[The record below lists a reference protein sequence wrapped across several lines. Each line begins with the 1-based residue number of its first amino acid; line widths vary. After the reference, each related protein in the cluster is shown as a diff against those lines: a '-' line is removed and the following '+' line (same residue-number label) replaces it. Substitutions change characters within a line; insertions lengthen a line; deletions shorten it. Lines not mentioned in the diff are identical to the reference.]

1 MNKTILTI
9 IAIILVVAGAIAASS
24 MFTVYQSE
32 QAIVMQFG
40 KPQSVIQ
47 EPGLNFKLPFVQD
60 VVYVDKRVLSVST
73 KREEVVTRDQKR
85 LMVDSFARFRIANPL
100 LYYQSFGNIEIAYQR
115 LETILNSQLR
125 QNLGREILT
134 NIVSGERSNLMNQIR
149 LQVNKEA
156 KASGID
162 VVDVR
167 IIRAD
172 LPKENSEKVFD
183 RMRSQREQEAKEIR
197 ATGAEIAQRIKA
209 NAEKERTVLLANATK
224 DSEILRGNGDGEKSR
239 IFAEAFG
246 KDEDFFSFYRSMQ
259 AYRQSISDDDTTMVL
274 SPDSEFFRYFDQQNV
289 QPDEAGKQ

>member
-1 MNKTILTI
+1 MNKTFLTVF
-9 IAIILVVAGAIAASS
+9 AIILVAAGVVASS
-24 MFTVYQSE
+24 SLFTVYQTE

-40 KPQSVIQ
+40 KPQKVIQ

-60 VVYVDKRVLSVST
+60 VVYVDKRVLSIST
-73 KREEVVTRDQKR
+73 QREEVVTRDQKR

-100 LYYQSFGNIEIAYQR
+100 QYYQSYGNIQIAYTR

-125 QNLGREILT
+125 QNLGRQSLN

-149 LQVNKEA
+149 EQVNTEA

-162 VVDVR
+162 VIDVR
-167 IIRAD
+167 IVRAD

-197 ATGAEIAQRIKA
+197 ATGAEIAQRITA
-209 NAEKERTVLLANATK
+209 NADKERTVLIANARK
-224 DSEILRGNGDGEKSR
+224 DSEILRGEGDGEKNR

-246 KDEDFFSFYRSMQ
+246 KDENFFSFYRSMQ
-259 AYRQSISDDDTTMVL
+259 AYRESMSDTDTSMVL
-274 SPDSEFFRYFDQQNV
+274 SPTSEFFRFFDQQDV
-289 QPDEAGKQ
+289 EPAPSK

>member
-1 MNKTILTI
+1 MNRTFLTV
-9 IAIILVVAGAIAASS
+9 IAILLIAGGFVAASS

-40 KPQSVIQ
+40 KPKNVIQ
-47 EPGLNFKLPFVQD
+47 EPGLQFKIPFVQD

-73 KREEVVTRDQKR
+73 KREEVVTLDQKR

-100 LYYQSFGNIEIAYQR
+100 QYYQSFGNIQIAYQR

-125 QNLGREILT
+125 QNLGRQILT
-134 NIVSGERSNLMNQIR
+134 NIVSGERSNLMDQIKT
-149 LQVNKEA
+149 QVNAEA
-156 KASGID
+156 KASGIE

-167 IIRAD
+167 IVRAD
-172 LPKENSEKVFD
+172 LPQENSEKVFD

-209 NAEKERTVLLANATK
+209 NADKERTVLLAEAQR
-224 DSEILRGNGDGEKSR
+224 DSEILRGTGDGEKNR

-246 KDEDFFSFYRSMQ
+246 KDPDFFSFYRSMQ
-259 AYRQSISDDDTTMVL
+259 AYRESISDDDTSMVL
-274 SPDSEFFRYFDQQNV
+274 SPDSEFFRFFDQENV
-289 QPDEAGKQ
+289 STNKAN

>member
-1 MNKTILTI
+1 MNKTFLTVLAILLV
-9 IAIILVVAGAIAASS
+9 ALGVVASS
-24 MFTVYQSE
+24 SLFTVYQTE

-40 KPQSVIQ
+40 KPQKVIQ

-60 VVYVDKRVLSVST
+60 VVFVDKRVLSVST

-100 LYYQSFGNIEIAYQR
+100 QYYQSYGNIEIAYAR

-125 QNLGREILT
+125 QNLGRQILN
-134 NIVSGERSNLMNQIR
+134 NIVSGERSNLMLQIR
-149 LQVNKEA
+149 EQVNKEA

-162 VVDVR
+162 VIDVR
-167 IIRAD
+167 IVRAD

-197 ATGAEIAQRIKA
+197 ATGAEIAQRIRA
-209 NAEKERTVLLANATK
+209 NADKERTVLIANAQK
-224 DSEILRGNGDGEKSR
+224 DSEILRGEGDGEKNR

-259 AYRQSISDDDTTMVL
+259 AYRESIGDDDTSMVL
-274 SPDSEFFRYFDQQNV
+274 SPTSEFFRYFDQQNV
-289 QPDEAGKQ
+289 QPSGGN

>member
-1 MNKTILTI
+1 MNKTFLTV
-9 IAIILVVAGAIAASS
+9 IAILLVAIGVVASS
-24 MFTVYQSE
+24 ALFTVYQTE

-40 KPQSVIQ
+40 KPQKVIQ

-60 VVYVDKRVLSVST
+60 VVFVDKRVLSVST

-100 LYYQSFGNIEIAYQR
+100 QYYQSYGNIEIAYTR

-125 QNLGREILT
+125 QNLGRQILN
-134 NIVSGERSNLMNQIR
+134 NIVSGERSNLMLQIR
-149 LQVNKEA
+149 EQVNKEA

-162 VVDVR
+162 VIDVR
-167 IIRAD
+167 IVRAD

-197 ATGAEIAQRIKA
+197 ATGAEIAQRIRA
-209 NAEKERTVLLANATK
+209 NADKERTVLIANAQK
-224 DSEILRGNGDGEKSR
+224 DSEILRGEGDGEKNR

-246 KDEDFFSFYRSMQ
+246 KDEGFFSFYRSMQ
-259 AYRQSISDDDTTMVL
+259 AYRESIGDDDTSMVL
-274 SPDSEFFRYFDQQNV
+274 SPTSEFFRYFDQQNV
-289 QPDEAGKQ
+289 QPNSGN

>member
-1 MNKTILTI
+1 MNKTVLTV
-9 IAIILVVAGAIAASS
+9 IAILLVAIGVVASS
-24 MFTVYQSE
+24 ALFTVYQTE

-40 KPQSVIQ
+40 KPQKVIQ

-73 KREEVVTRDQKR
+73 QREEVVTRDQKR

-100 LYYQSFGNIEIAYQR
+100 QYYQSYGNIQIAYAR

-125 QNLGREILT
+125 QNLGRQSLN

-149 LQVNKEA
+149 EQVNTEA

-162 VVDVR
+162 VIDVR
-167 IIRAD
+167 IVRAD

-197 ATGAEIAQRIKA
+197 ATGAEIAQRITA
-209 NAEKERTVLLANATK
+209 NADKERTVLIANARK
-224 DSEILRGNGDGEKSR
+224 DSEILRGEGDGEKNR
-239 IFAEAFG
+239 IFADAFG
-246 KDEDFFSFYRSMQ
+246 KDEDFFAFYRSMQ
-259 AYRQSISDDDTTMVL
+259 AYRGSMSDSDTTMVL
-274 SPDSEFFRYFDQQNV
+274 SPTSQFFKYFDRQSV
-289 QPDEAGKQ
+289 TSEEDK

>member
-1 MNKTILTI
+1 MNKTVLTV
-9 IAIILVVAGAIAASS
+9 IAVLLVAIGVVASS
-24 MFTVYQSE
+24 ALFTVYQTE

-40 KPQSVIQ
+40 KPQKVIQ

-73 KREEVVTRDQKR
+73 QREEVVTRDQKR

-100 LYYQSFGNIEIAYQR
+100 QYYQSYGNIQIAYAR

-125 QNLGREILT
+125 QNLGRQSLN

-149 LQVNKEA
+149 EQVNKEA

-162 VVDVR
+162 VIDVR
-167 IIRAD
+167 IVRAD

-183 RMRSQREQEAKEIR
+183 RMRSQRQQEAKEIR
-197 ATGAEIAQRIKA
+197 ATGAEIAQRITA
-209 NAEKERTVLLANATK
+209 NADKERTVLIANARK
-224 DSEILRGNGDGEKSR
+224 DSEILRGEGDGEKNR

-246 KDEDFFSFYRSMQ
+246 KDENFFSFYRSMQ

-274 SPDSEFFRYFDQQNV
+274 SPTSEFFRFFDQQDV
-289 QPDEAGKQ
+289 EPASPK

>member
-1 MNKTILTI
+1 MNKTILTV
-9 IAIILVVAGAIAASS
+9 IAILLVAIGVVASS
-24 MFTVYQSE
+24 ALFTVYQTE

-40 KPQSVIQ
+40 KPQRVIQ

-73 KREEVVTRDQKR
+73 QREEVVTRDQKR

-100 LYYQSFGNIEIAYQR
+100 QYYQSYGNIQIAYAR

-125 QNLGREILT
+125 QNLGRQSLN

-149 LQVNKEA
+149 EQVNTEA

-162 VVDVR
+162 VIDVR
-167 IIRAD
+167 IVRAD

-197 ATGAEIAQRIKA
+197 ATGAEIAQRITA
-209 NAEKERTVLLANATK
+209 NADKERTVLIANARK
-224 DSEILRGNGDGEKSR
+224 DSEILRGEGDGEKNR

-246 KDEDFFSFYRSMQ
+246 KDEDFFAFYRSMQ
-259 AYRQSISDDDTTMVL
+259 AYRGSMADTDTTMVL
-274 SPDSEFFRYFDQQNV
+274 SPTSQFFKYFDRQNV
-289 QPDEAGKQ
+289 TSEEGK

>member
-1 MNKTILTI
+1 MNKTFLTV
-9 IAIILVVAGAIAASS
+9 IAILLVALGVVASS
-24 MFTVYQSE
+24 ALFTVYQTE

-40 KPQSVIQ
+40 KPQRVIQ

-73 KREEVVTRDQKR
+73 QREEVVTRDQKR

-100 LYYQSFGNIEIAYQR
+100 QYYQSYGNIQIAYAR

-125 QNLGREILT
+125 QNLGRQSLN

-149 LQVNKEA
+149 EQVNTEA

-162 VVDVR
+162 VIDVR
-167 IIRAD
+167 IVRAD

-197 ATGAEIAQRIKA
+197 ATGAEIAQRITA
-209 NAEKERTVLLANATK
+209 NADKERTVLIANARK
-224 DSEILRGNGDGEKSR
+224 DSEILRGEGDGEKNR

-246 KDEDFFSFYRSMQ
+246 KDEDFFAFYRSMQ
-259 AYRQSISDDDTTMVL
+259 AYRGSMADTDTTMVL
-274 SPDSEFFRYFDQQNV
+274 SPTSQFFKYFDRQNV
-289 QPDEAGKQ
+289 TSEEDK